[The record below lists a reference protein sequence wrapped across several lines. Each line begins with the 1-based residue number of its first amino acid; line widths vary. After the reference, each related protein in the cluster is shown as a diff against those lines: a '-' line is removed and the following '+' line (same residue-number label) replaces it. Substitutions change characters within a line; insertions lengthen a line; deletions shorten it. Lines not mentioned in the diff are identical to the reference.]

1 MVAKNLGIEKEG
13 LPISSD
19 NIESLFGVSKQHGT
33 GEIKDANRIALRI
46 PAMCGELT
54 REDVQR
60 ALSISVKEQQRILG
74 SLPSLTKQRRQVL
87 PNPGCL
93 NKILS
98 DEENQ
103 NLELIPRSKKRSKNL
118 ININITIDYQKTTGP
133 FIGLEKQS
141 KPPPEVEVSKH

>member
-1 MVAKNLGIEKEG
+1 
-13 LPISSD
+13 
-19 NIESLFGVSKQHGT
+19 
-33 GEIKDANRIALRI
+33 
-46 PAMCGELT
+46 MCGELT

-93 NKILS
+93 NEILS

-103 NLELIPRSKKRSKNL
+103 NLEFIPRSKKQSNNL
-118 ININITIDYQKTTGP
+118 INPNITIDYQKTTGP